1 MFRET
6 DCLFWHRYD
15 TQRNNPTMQE
25 FADIL
30 YLLSVC
36 SDVSAVLN
44 HFFFNRI
51 FSKHDFKAIFRIYL
65 NSFGDKI
72 VSEKPKNCNIYHG
85 RQDKK

>member
-44 HFFFNRI
+44 HFFSIEYFQNMTVKQYFEFI
-51 FSKHDFKAIFRIYL
+51 
-65 NSFGDKI
+65 
-72 VSEKPKNCNIYHG
+72 
-85 RQDKK
+85 